1 MPEPADVAAGEPPE
15 PKVLAAG
22 GVVVR
27 RGDHGGAEVL
37 LVHRPRY
44 DDWSLPKG
52 KCDPGETFEATAIR
66 EVREE
71 TGYEVAVGD
80 ELAPTRYLDHKGRPK
95 LVRYFAME
103 VRGGAFVAN
112 DEVDEI
118 RWLAPDAA
126 RALLTYAHDRQLLA
140 EIAGD
145 PAP

>member
-1 MPEPADVAAGEPPE
+1 MPEQTGGAEGDHPE
-15 PKVLAAG
+15 PRVLAAG

-27 RGDHGGAEVL
+27 RGADGGVEVL

-52 KCDPGETFEATAIR
+52 KCDPGEGFEATAVR

-71 TGYEVAVGD
+71 TGYEVVVGE

-95 LVRYFAME
+95 LVRYFSME
-103 VRGGAFVAN
+103 VRGGGFVAN

-118 RWLAPDAA
+118 RWVAPDAA
-126 RALLTYAHDRQLLA
+126 RALLTYAHDRDLLA
-140 EIAGD
+140 AL
-145 PAP
+145 PHPS